1 MAVKAVR
8 VTQLMSQA
16 TSTDPRAGFTLIEVM
31 AVMMIIAMLA
41 SLVVTSVPGTGRANL
56 RVLAL
61 RTAALLR
68 RERLAAILTGHSRR
82 VSLNAEDRALVGEGG
97 ETLAIPRD
105 VVLDVVGADEAWSGR
120 QAVVRFEPDGASTG
134 AVLKLSREGAS
145 YEVDVNWYT
154 GGVAIDLP

>member
-1 MAVKAVR
+1 
-8 VTQLMSQA
+8 MSQA

-56 RVLAL
+56 RVLAF

-68 RERLAAILTGHSRR
+68 RERLAAILTAHSRR
-82 VSLNAEDRALVGEGG
+82 VSLDAENRALVGEGG
-97 ETLAIPRD
+97 ETLAVPRD
-105 VVLDVVGADEAWSGR
+105 VVLDVVGADETWSGR
-120 QAVVRFEPDGASTG
+120 QVVVRFEPDGASTG
-134 AVLKLSREGAS
+134 AVLKLSREEAS